1 MFTGLSAFPLTPLDE
16 HGIDEAALGRL
27 VQRAAAAGV
36 DSLGVLGSTGSYAYL
51 GRQERRRVLEVA
63 IAHAGGTPVL
73 AGIGALRTRDVLA
86 HAADA
91 QETGAAAVLLAPVSY
106 QPLTPE
112 EVYGL
117 YEDAAAELSVPLVV
131 YDNPRTTGFAFT
143 DELHAAIARL
153 PRVSSVKIPP
163 VPAGPDTAAARI
175 GALRTLLPDAVTI
188 GISGDACAATA
199 LTHGADAWYSVLA
212 GVLPEVCVAL
222 TRAALGV
229 ARRGGVA
236 GADDDGAARALS
248 ARLTPIWDLFAEHGS
263 VRVAAAAAEV
273 LGLTASPSLPR
284 PLRPLDAE
292 ARAAVVRALE
302 TIGAG

>member
-36 DSLGVLGSTGSYAYL
+36 DSLGVLGSAGNYAYL
-51 GRQERRRVLEVA
+51 GREERRRVLEVA
-63 IAHAGGTPVL
+63 VADAGGTPVL
-73 AGIGALRTRDVLA
+73 AGIGALRTRDVLT

-91 QETGAAAVLLAPVSY
+91 QEAGAAALLLAPVSY

-117 YEDAAAELSVPLVV
+117 YEDAAAEVSVPLVV

-143 DELHAAIARL
+143 DELHAAIATL
-153 PRVSSVKIPP
+153 PGVASVKIPP
-163 VPAGPDTAAARI
+163 VPADPDAAAARI
-175 GALRTLLPDAVTI
+175 GALRALLPDTVTI

-199 LTHGADAWYSVLA
+199 LAHGADAWYSVLA

-222 TRAALGV
+222 TRAALGG
-229 ARRGGVA
+229 ARRGGAA

-248 ARLTPIWDLFAEHGS
+248 ARLAPVWELFAEHGS

-292 ARAAVVRALE
+292 ARAAVVRALDA
-302 TIGAG
+302 IGA